1 MFRTASATELCFHS
15 RCNDPVS
22 RAKYTPRLFEFAG
35 WFNRVAYWVA
45 RQVVTHEDHN
55 ERVRLVQTFIMV
67 AHQCMV
73 WHNYN
78 TCFEIVTG
86 LMLSPV
92 QRLTSTWTKISS
104 KYQLMLNQLYT
115 IMSQRPNFKLYR

>member
-1 MFRTASATELCFHS
+1 
-15 RCNDPVS
+15 
-22 RAKYTPRLFEFAG
+22 
-35 WFNRVAYWVA
+35 VA

-55 ERVRLVQTFIMV
+55 ERVKLVQTFIMV

-92 QRLTSTWTKISS
+92 QRLTSTWAKVSS
-104 KYQLMLNQLYT
+104 KYQQMLDQLHT
-115 IMSQRPNFKLYR
+115 IMSQLETLAASRAGHDIPVIPFLAVHLTDLLYADEGN